1 MRNVR
6 KKKTATEVAQQSIVG
21 EAPSESSVEDAVR
34 MVRIS
39 FFAVMVKMDMVE
51 GQMSSRKL
59 GDVSCQLFPLQ

>member
-21 EAPSESSVEDAVR
+21 EARSESSVEDAVR

-59 GDVSCQLFPLQ
+59 GDVSSQLFSLQ